1 MHSLINIVK
10 RKGSKGELYFQAR
23 FFDKNGR
30 SIQEKSLS
38 KSKTYTEAYL
48 MARKKLE
55 QVYASS
61 LSKDEIEQYG
71 ILSVD
76 EVKTILDLQDVNKTM
91 ARDTLITL
99 LGVTCGL
106 GVSEI
111 CNLRKEHIQLN
122 DMFLVKTGDKE
133 RIIPFIGKVKERIE
147 NITASF
153 PESQYVIPNLRNMN
167 KPCDPISITRG
178 VESVLK
184 RIGIGKERN
193 IVPSILWETFVN
205 LLVKSNESLNM
216 NSYNMKTIDY
226 LCGFKPPFND
236 SESEIAF
243 NNNSVNLID
252 NLMIKLENKNWTQ
265 KGYMKWCDK
274 PNN

>member
-1 MHSLINIVK
+1 MHPLINIIR
-10 RKGSKGELYFQAR
+10 RKGSKVDFYFQAR

-30 SIQEKSLS
+30 RIQEISLPKSI
-38 KSKTYTEAYL
+38 KTHAEAYL
-48 MARKKLE
+48 MAREKLE

-76 EVKTILDLQDVNKTM
+76 EVRSILALPDDKKEM

-111 CNLRKEHIQLN
+111 RNLRKEHIQSD
-122 DMFLVKTGDKE
+122 DMLLVKTGDKE
-133 RIIPFIGKVKERIE
+133 RIIPFIGRVKEGIKKMD
-147 NITASF
+147 SYF
-153 PESQYVIPNLRNMN
+153 PESQYAIPNLRNMD
-167 KPCDPISITRG
+167 KPCNPISITRG

-193 IVPSILWETFVN
+193 ILPSCLRNTFVS
-205 LLVKSNESLNM
+205 LLVKSKIGVDME
-216 NSYNMKTIDY
+216 TIDF
-226 LCGFKPPFND
+226 LCGF
-236 SESEIAF
+236 
-243 NNNSVNLID
+243 SVSTLKAERNKIDLIN
-252 NLMIKLENKNWTQ
+252 NLMIKLENKIYSQ
-265 KGYMKWCDK
+265 IGYMKWCDK